1 MPYASETASGP
12 GFPVSTAMIPPARS
26 FLNGSTGAAPSRTE
40 AVLDA
45 IKHAILAGELRPGQ
59 GLVETE
65 LAQLLGVSKTPVR
78 EALKT
83 LAGAGLVTMSPYR
96 GATVRAIDPAS
107 AAAIYDLRVLLEPEA
122 VRRAVQDS
130 TVQASA
136 VQAGAVQAGAV
147 QAGAVQAD
155 GVQAGAGRPDDGTWT
170 AAQAALAAADAAA
183 DRAQRSLANR
193 EFHRT
198 LYLACGNSLLVKVLD
213 DLRDQT
219 ALVSVLSWEQGASW
233 QQEAAEHRA
242 ILAAARSGAADEAAA
257 LLHAHIAGF
266 AGRHFPEP
274 VRGAPAPA
282 TEWSTDA
289 D

>member
-1 MPYASETASGP
+1 MPYANQSAGGP
-12 GFPVSTAMIPPARS
+12 GCPVSTAMIPPARS

-107 AAAIYDLRVLLEPEA
+107 AAAIYDLRLLLEPEA
-122 VRRAVQDS
+122 VRRAVLAS
-130 TVQASA
+130 TVQTAW
-136 VQAGAVQAGAV
+136 VQAG
-147 QAGAVQAD
+147 
-155 GVQAGAGRPDDGTWT
+155 GVQAGGGHAPAGRPDDGTWA
-170 AAQAALAAADAAA
+170 AAQAALAASDAAA
-183 DRAQRSLANR
+183 DQAQRSLANR

-198 LYLACGNSLLVKVLD
+198 LYLACDNSLLVKTLD

-274 VRGAPAPA
+274 ARGAPAPA

>member
-1 MPYASETASGP
+1 MPYASESAVGR
-12 GFPVSTAMIPPARS
+12 GCPVSTAMIPPARS

-107 AAAIYDLRVLLEPEA
+107 AAAIYDLRLLLEPEA
-122 VRRAVQDS
+122 VRRA
-130 TVQASA
+130 VQASA
-136 VQAGAVQAGAV
+136 VQAGAVQAA
-147 QAGAVQAD
+147 
-155 GVQAGAGRPDDGTWT
+155 GVQAGGAHAGAARPDDGTWT
-170 AAQAALAAADAAA
+170 AAQAALAASDAAA
-183 DRAQRSLANR
+183 DQAQRSLANR
-193 EFHRT
+193 EFHRA
-198 LYLACGNSLLVKVLD
+198 LYLACGNSLLVKALD

-219 ALVSVLSWEQGASW
+219 ALVSVLSWKHGASW

-242 ILAAARSGAADEAAA
+242 ILAAARNGAADEAAA

>member
-1 MPYASETASGP
+1 MPYASEGAGGP
-12 GFPVSTAMIPPARS
+12 GCPVSTAMIPPARS

-107 AAAIYDLRVLLEPEA
+107 AAAIYDLRLLLEPEA
-122 VRRAVQDS
+122 VRRAIR
-130 TVQASA
+130 ASA
-136 VQAGAVQAGAV
+136 PQAGG
-147 QAGAVQAD
+147 GH
-155 GVQAGAGRPDDGTWT
+155 AGAGRPDDGAWS
-170 AAQAALAAADAAA
+170 AAQAALAASDAAA
-183 DRAQRSLANR
+183 DQAQRSLANR
-193 EFHRT
+193 EFHRA
-198 LYLACGNSLLVKVLD
+198 LYLACGNSLLVKALD

-233 QQEAAEHRA
+233 QQEAPEHRA

>member
-1 MPYASETASGP
+1 MPYASESAGGR
-12 GFPVSTAMIPPARS
+12 GFLVSTAMIPPARS

-96 GATVRAIDPAS
+96 GAAVRAIDPAS
-107 AAAIYDLRVLLEPEA
+107 AAAIYDLRLLLEPEA
-122 VRRAVQDS
+122 VRRAVQASTMQAS
-130 TVQASA
+130 TVQAST
-136 VQAGAVQAGAV
+136 
-147 QAGAVQAD
+147 VQAD
-155 GVQAGAGRPDDGTWT
+155 GVQAGAGRPDEGTWA
-170 AAQAALAAADAAA
+170 AAQAALAASDAAA
-183 DRAQRSLANR
+183 DQAQRSLANR

-219 ALVSVLSWEQGASW
+219 ALVSVLSWEHGASW

>member
-1 MPYASETASGP
+1 MPYASESAG
-12 GFPVSTAMIPPARS
+12 GRGCPVSTAMIPPARS

-107 AAAIYDLRVLLEPEA
+107 AAAIYDLRLLLEPEA
-122 VRRAVQDS
+122 VRRAVQ
-130 TVQASA
+130 ASVVRA
-136 VQAGAVQAGAV
+136 A
-147 QAGAVQAD
+147 
-155 GVQAGAGRPDDGTWT
+155 GVQAGRSPAGTGRPDDGTWA
-170 AAQAALAAADAAA
+170 AAQAALAASDAAA
-183 DRAQRSLANR
+183 DQAQRSLANR
-193 EFHRT
+193 EFHRA
-198 LYLACGNSLLVKVLD
+198 LYLACGNSLLVKALD

-219 ALVSVLSWEQGASW
+219 ALVSVLSWEHGASW

-242 ILAAARSGAADEAAA
+242 ILAAARSGAADQAAA

>member
-1 MPYASETASGP
+1 MPYASESAGGP
-12 GFPVSTAMIPPARS
+12 GCPVSTAMIPPARS

-107 AAAIYDLRVLLEPEA
+107 AAAIYDLRLLLEPEA
-122 VRRAVQDS
+122 VRRAVQAS
-130 TVQASA
+130 VVQASV
-136 VQAGAVQAGAV
+136 VQAGAVQAGEGH
-147 QAGAVQAD
+147 AGT
-155 GVQAGAGRPDDGTWT
+155 GRPDEGTWA
-170 AAQAALAAADAAA
+170 AAQAALAASDAAA
-183 DRAQRSLANR
+183 DQAQRSLANR
-193 EFHRT
+193 EFHRA
-198 LYLACGNSLLVKVLD
+198 LYLACGNSLLVKALD

-219 ALVSVLSWEQGASW
+219 ALVSVLSWEHGASW

>member
-1 MPYASETASGP
+1 MPYANESAGGP
-12 GFPVSTAMIPPARS
+12 GCPVSTAMIPPARS

-107 AAAIYDLRVLLEPEA
+107 AAAIYDLRLLLEPEA
-122 VRRAVQDS
+122 VRRAVLAS

-136 VQAGAVQAGAV
+136 LQADAEQAAWVQAGQVQAG
-147 QAGAVQAD
+147 GD
-155 GVQAGAGRPDDGTWT
+155 HAGAGRTRGRGRPRRPPWPPPTPLPTRPSAAWPTASSTAPCTWPAAT
-170 AAQAALAAADAAA
+170 AC
-183 DRAQRSLANR
+183 S
-193 EFHRT
+193 
-198 LYLACGNSLLVKVLD
+198 
-213 DLRDQT
+213 
-219 ALVSVLSWEQGASW
+219 
-233 QQEAAEHRA
+233 
-242 ILAAARSGAADEAAA
+242 
-257 LLHAHIAGF
+257 
-266 AGRHFPEP
+266 
-274 VRGAPAPA
+274 
-282 TEWSTDA
+282 
-289 D
+289 

>member
-1 MPYASETASGP
+1 
-12 GFPVSTAMIPPARS
+12 VSTATVPAARS

-59 GLVETE
+59 SLVETE

-96 GATVRAIDPAS
+96 GATVRAIDAAS
-107 AAAIYDLRVLLEPEA
+107 AAAIYDLRLLLEPEA
-122 VRRAVQDS
+122 VRRAVQARAVRPRA
-130 TVQASA
+130 VQARA
-136 VQAGAVQAGAV
+136 VQAGPGGPDAGLETGPWA
-147 QAGAVQAD
+147 
-155 GVQAGAGRPDDGTWT
+155 
-170 AAQAALAAADAAA
+170 AAQAALAASGDAAGQ
-183 DRAQRSLANR
+183 AQRSLANR

-198 LYLACGNSLLVKVLD
+198 LYLACGNSLLVKTLD

-219 ALVSVLSWEQGASW
+219 ALVSALSWEQAPSW

-242 ILAAARSGAADEAAA
+242 ILAAALAGAADEAAV
-257 LLHAHIAGF
+257 LLREHIEGF
-266 AGRHFPEP
+266 AARHFTTPGFP
-274 VRGAPAPA
+274 ALAPA

-289 D
+289 H